1 MSELCNEINVD
12 TEDRCTRE
20 RGHDGPHLGVTVYGA
35 KTPFYTVNQEKREL
49 ANSLRRAE
57 IHALDLAKE
66 LRQASLVVSK
76 LFP

>member
-1 MSELCNEINVD
+1 MDDTCNEINVD
-12 TEDRCTRE
+12 TEDRCMLA
-20 RGHDGPHLGVTVYGA
+20 RGHDGPHIGLTAYGA

-66 LRQASLVVSK
+66 LRLASLAVSK